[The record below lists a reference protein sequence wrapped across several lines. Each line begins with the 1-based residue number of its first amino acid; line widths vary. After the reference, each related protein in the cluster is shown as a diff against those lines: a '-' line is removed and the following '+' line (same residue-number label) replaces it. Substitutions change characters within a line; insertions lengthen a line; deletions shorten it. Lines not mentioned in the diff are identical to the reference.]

1 MSEDFPY
8 TIKQLLPIISVLEAN
23 NEQYGQL
30 TKFFGTTLP
39 PGFPVKGKIPLALS
53 FSLEFTFKA
62 ATKKENDIKEFVVP
76 EDYTYFNPLLDV
88 PIQQEL
94 LLESGEKVL
103 VTGLLN
109 LNNNPPD
116 IHDVIVKDSKDREIQ
131 MNVDDLKKMGLED
144 AIQQKI
150 TEVNIETDKKN
161 ERKFKKQ
168 KKQKEIEPIKKDE
181 EPRIEIIEDEVI
193 E

>member
-8 TIKQLLPIISVLEAN
+8 TIKQLLPIISVLEAGG
-23 NEQYGQL
+23 EQYGQL

-116 IHDVIVKDSKDREIQ
+116 IHDVIVKDSMDREIQ

-161 ERKFKKQ
+161 EKKLKKQ
-168 KKQKEIEPIKKDE
+168 KQKEIEPIKKDE

>member
-8 TIKQLLPIISVLEAN
+8 TIKQLLPIISVLEAGG
-23 NEQYGQL
+23 EQYGQL

-161 ERKFKKQ
+161 ERKSKKQ

-181 EPRIEIIEDEVI
+181 EPRIEIIEEDVI

>member
-181 EPRIEIIEDEVI
+181 EPRIEIIEEDVI

>member
-8 TIKQLLPIISVLEAN
+8 TIKQLLPIISVLEAGG
-23 NEQYGQL
+23 EQYGQL

-116 IHDVIVKDSKDREIQ
+116 IHDVIVKDSMDREIQ

-161 ERKFKKQ
+161 EKKLKKQ